1 MTTKANATMRAAV
14 SAALVLVLGTGAG
27 LAQGVPAE
35 TPPPSYTADQYVDS
49 AGCIFVRAG
58 VGGNVTW
65 VPRVG
70 RDRQQLCG
78 FRPTLGGATTTL
90 AAAPDENVTII
101 GAPPAASQ
109 ATASATTTTATT
121 TARTTAVR
129 PAAAATATATA
140 TTITRPPA
148 AAPTAPQPVTR
159 PGGVARCPG
168 MTGLTGQY
176 LFGRCGPQAVHPGD
190 AARGIVRPGPSMN
203 GASLGRPVVPE
214 GFRPAFDDGRLN
226 PLRGPRT
233 AAGDAQMA
241 QVWTDQL
248 PRRLVSDVAPG
259 SASRGAPQP
268 VTRARAPL
276 PQALASDAAAA
287 RVEIPANHRNIL
299 AGTYADRAAAD
310 RALVQLSA
318 AGQPTRLG
326 VIARE
331 TGQVY
336 AVVAGPY
343 PSIEALV
350 AGYRAT
356 RSAGFAG
363 AVTRR

>member
-1 MTTKANATMRAAV
+1 MTIKAKATMRAAAIAGV
-14 SAALVLVLGTGAG
+14 ALVFGAGAG

-35 TPPPSYTADQYVDS
+35 TPPPGYTADQYVDS

-58 VGGNVTW
+58 IGGNVTW

-78 FRPTLGGATTTL
+78 FAPTLGGGTTTL
-90 AAAPDENVTII
+90 AATPDEDVTII
-101 GAPPAASQ
+101 GAPP
-109 ATASATTTTATT
+109 TTTATT
-121 TARTTAVR
+121 TTSIAATTSPPTTTAALR
-129 PAAAATATATA
+129 APA
-140 TTITRPPA
+140 TTTAAPPPA

-168 MTGLTGQY
+168 MTGLTAQY

-190 AARGIVRPGPSMN
+190 AARGIVRPGPSMT
-203 GASLGRPVVPE
+203 GATLGRPVVPE
-214 GFRPAFDDGRLN
+214 GWRPAFEDDRLN

-241 QVWTDQL
+241 QVWTDEV
-248 PRRLVSDVAPG
+248 PRRLVADPAPQ
-259 SASRGAPQP
+259 GAAQP

-276 PQALASDAAAA
+276 PQSLASDAAAD

-299 AGTYADRAAAD
+299 AGTYADRAAAA
-310 RALVQLSA
+310 RALARLEA

-343 PSIEALV
+343 GSIEALV
-350 AGYRAT
+350 SGYQAT
-356 RSAGFAG
+356 RSAGFSG